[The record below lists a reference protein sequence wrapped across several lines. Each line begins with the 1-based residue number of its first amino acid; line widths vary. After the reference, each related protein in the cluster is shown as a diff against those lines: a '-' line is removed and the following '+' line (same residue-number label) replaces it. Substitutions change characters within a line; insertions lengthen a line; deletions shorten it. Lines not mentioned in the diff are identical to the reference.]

1 MFVVLALATIL
12 TALVI
17 RSPDP
22 AGVTHQDP
30 RLDVSARVPE
40 GWHTQSFD
48 DEVGLATHTG
58 FVVSNI
64 PHYFRHPDLRG
75 GETTS
80 GWDMNDLPPHAV
92 VLEISRVVRLP
103 VACNSEAG
111 NMSITAFPLSLE
123 QLETITTG
131 PRYGAPPRRYLG
143 VCLGDGKHFGV
154 HAWFFPQASER
165 YRDLAAELI
174 SSIQA
179 S

>member
-30 RLDVSARVPE
+30 RLDVSAHVPE

-80 GWDMNDLPPHAV
+80 GWDMKDLPPHAV

-103 VACNSEAG
+103 VACSSEAG

-123 QLETITTG
+123 QLETITTS

-143 VCLGDGKHFGV
+143 VCLEDGKHFGV
-154 HAWFFPQASER
+154 HAWFFPQASEHD
-165 YRDLAAELI
+165 RDLAAELI